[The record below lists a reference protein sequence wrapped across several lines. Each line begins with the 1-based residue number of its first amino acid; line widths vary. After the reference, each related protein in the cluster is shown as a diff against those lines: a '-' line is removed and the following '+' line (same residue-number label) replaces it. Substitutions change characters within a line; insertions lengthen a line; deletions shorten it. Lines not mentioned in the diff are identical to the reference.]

1 MATRTPPDTS
11 RPTQSYSIHV
21 KHAKACIIV
30 IHEVWG
36 LNQYVRHVCKRLS
49 KLGFTAIAP
58 NLYSHNQQLFTPQNI
73 KDAMTV
79 VWKIPLKDRFIAN
92 RLDRVLSQKRPPQRV
107 ANLLTLLYSRK
118 FRRRMLS
125 DLKSF
130 ADYAFTRYGKVA
142 AIGFS
147 MGGGLSFKLA
157 AQCPKLSGCISFCGE
172 APNPDE
178 LRKIDT
184 PMLVICAGHDRFM
197 NSNVPDFVRGTL
209 KQTKEL
215 TLKVYGNARH
225 EFFNEMNKHD
235 YDRNATEDA
244 WSAAHTFLKEVFR

>member
-1 MATRTPPDTS
+1 MATKTPLDPS
-11 RPTQSYSIHV
+11 LLTQSYSIRV
-21 KHAKACIIV
+21 KHSKACIIV

-36 LNQYVRHVCKRLS
+36 LNQHIRNVCKRLS

-73 KDAMTV
+73 KDAMTA
-79 VWKIPLKDRFIAN
+79 VWKIPLKDRFSPN
-92 RLDRVLSQKRPPQRV
+92 KLDRVLSQKRSPQV
-107 ANLLTLLYSRK
+107 TNLLTLLYSRK

-130 ADYAFTRYGKVA
+130 TEHAFTRYGKVA

-147 MGGGLSFKLA
+147 MGGGLSFNLA
-157 AQCPKLSGCISFCGE
+157 AQCPKLSGCISFSGE

-178 LRKIDT
+178 LVKIDT

-197 NSNVPDFVRGTL
+197 NSKVPDFVRETL

-215 TLKVYGNARH
+215 TLKVYGNAKH
-225 EFFNEMNKHD
+225 EFFNEMNKRD

-244 WSAAHTFLKEVFR
+244 WSVARAFLKQVFH

>member
-1 MATRTPPDTS
+1 MAT
-11 RPTQSYSIHV
+11 
-21 KHAKACIIV
+21 
-30 IHEVWG
+30 VWE
-36 LNQYVRHVCKRLS
+36 
-49 KLGFTAIAP
+49 
-58 NLYSHNQQLFTPQNI
+58 
-73 KDAMTV
+73 
-79 VWKIPLKDRFIAN
+79 IPLKDRFSPDK
-92 RLDRVLSQKRPPQRV
+92 LERVLSQKQSPLRV
-107 ANLLTLLYSRK
+107 ADLLTLLYSRK
-118 FRRRMLS
+118 FRRRMLA

-172 APNPDE
+172 APNPNE
-178 LRKIDT
+178 LRKIDS

-197 NSNVPDFVRGTL
+197 NSNIPNFVSETL

-215 TLKVYGNARH
+215 TLKIYRNTKH

-235 YDRNATEDA
+235 YNRHTTEDA
-244 WSAAHTFLKEVFR
+244 WSATSIFLKEVFR

>member
-1 MATRTPPDTS
+1 MATKTPPDTS

-21 KHAKACIIV
+21 KDAKACIIV

-73 KDAMTV
+73 KDAMAA

-107 ANLLTLLYSRK
+107 ANLLTILYSRK

-172 APNPDE
+172 APNSDE

-197 NSNVPDFVRGTL
+197 NSKVPDFVRGTL

-215 TLKVYGNARH
+215 TLKVYGSARH

-235 YDRNATEDA
+235 YDRNTTEDA
-244 WSAAHTFLKEVFR
+244 WSATHTFLKEVFR